1 MKFIR
6 VKPLSSEIR
15 RYASTRVLD
24 EGTYA
29 ITRRRPRGEWQA
41 WSFFSLRMLDQ
52 TGSFGWYGVPSA
64 EPYRFAPN
72 SYRTFRAARAACEE
86 HQKAAAAE

>member
-1 MKFIR
+1 MKFFR
-6 VKPLSSEIR
+6 VKPLIGEIR
-15 RYASTRVLD
+15 RYASTHVLD

-41 WSFFSLRMLDQ
+41 WLLFGPRMLEQ
-52 TGSFGWYGVPSA
+52 KGFCGWHGVRSA

-86 HQKAAAAE
+86 HQKATAAE